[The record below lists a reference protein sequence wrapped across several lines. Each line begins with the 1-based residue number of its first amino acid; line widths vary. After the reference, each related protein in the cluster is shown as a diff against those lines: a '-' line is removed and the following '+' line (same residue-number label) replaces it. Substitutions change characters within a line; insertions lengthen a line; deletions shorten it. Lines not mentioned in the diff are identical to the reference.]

1 MRNIIK
7 SLTLSLICLTLCAG
21 NALAAYPERPITLI
35 IGFGAGGATDIMGRA
50 LGNLLAKEMKCNIV
64 VKNVAGGGGT
74 MAAAELS
81 NAKADGYTLGYLPVG
96 TMASQPNLRDL
107 PYKWDAFTP
116 IALVSD
122 NPVAVVISSKS
133 PWKDFKEALE
143 DARKNPGKY
152 FFASSSPGSSPHIS
166 QQALFAAL
174 GVKVNHMP
182 AKDSAS
188 AIQALQAGTVQFY
201 ADPPVIIKQFG
212 LKGMGIFAENRMPS
226 FSDVPTFKE
235 LGIDIPN
242 FSGWHAFW
250 GPPKMPADVLAT
262 LEKAAQ
268 KVINSPEFKEICDRT
283 DMAVTYMNSE
293 DFAKFFAEQ
302 HALYRKY
309 SEEFGLKKK

>member
-1 MRNIIK
+1 MRNLCK
-7 SLTLSLICLTLCAG
+7 TLLLAACCLLLGAG
-21 NALAAYPERPITLI
+21 PALAAYPDRPITLI

-50 LGNLLAKEMKCNIV
+50 LGNLIAKELNATIV

-74 MAAAELS
+74 IAAAELS
-81 NAKADGYTLGYLPVG
+81 AAKPDGYTLGYLPVG

-122 NPVAVVISSKS
+122 NPVAVVASGKAT
-133 PWKDFKEALE
+133 WKDFKEAVE
-143 DARKNPGKY
+143 EARANPGKL

-174 GVKVNHMP
+174 GVKVGHMP
-182 AKDSAS
+182 ARDSAS

-201 ADPPVIIKQFG
+201 ADPPVIIDQFG
-212 LKGMGIFAENRMPS
+212 LKGLGIFADKRLEAFP
-226 FSDVPTFKE
+226 DVPTFKE
-235 LGIDIPN
+235 MGIDVPN

-250 GPPKMPADVLAT
+250 GPPQLPAEVLAT

-268 KVINSPEFKEICDRT
+268 AAITSPEFRDVCART
-283 DMAVTYMNSE
+283 NMAVSYMGSKE
-293 DFAKFFAEQ
+293 FAKFFAEQ
-302 HALYRKY
+302 SALYRKY